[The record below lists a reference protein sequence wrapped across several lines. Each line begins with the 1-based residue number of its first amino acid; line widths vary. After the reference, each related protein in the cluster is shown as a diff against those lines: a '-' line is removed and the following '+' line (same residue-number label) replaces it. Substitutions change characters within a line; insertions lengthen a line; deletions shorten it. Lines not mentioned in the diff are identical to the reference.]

1 MSKVKTGHISGKC
14 SVTKGLTTQSSQ
26 IYSMNSTHQNGMII
40 LTFSS
45 LLLNLSAKP
54 GLAQKIK
61 KIHDKPKTPFQ
72 RLIESKHLDTQTTE
86 QLKRYLRTLNP
97 FDLHQQ
103 IKLKIK
109 PIFKIVSRE

>member
-54 GLAQKIK
+54 GLAQKSK
-61 KIHDKPKTPFQ
+61 KYMTN
-72 RLIESKHLDTQTTE
+72 
-86 QLKRYLRTLNP
+86 LKRR
-97 FDLHQQ
+97 
-103 IKLKIK
+103 
-109 PIFKIVSRE
+109 FKD

>member
-1 MSKVKTGHISGKC
+1 MLGYQRFDNPK
-14 SVTKGLTTQSSQ
+14 LTD
-26 IYSMNSTHQNGMII
+26 
-40 LTFSS
+40 
-45 LLLNLSAKP
+45 LLNELYTSEWNDYFNFFIPSVKLISKTRV
-54 GLAQKIK
+54 GSKIK

-86 QLKRYLRTLNP
+86 QLKRYVRTLNP